1 MKKYSQIAS
10 IILLRINGVFLEF
23 AKGAGQALRS

>member
-10 IILLRINGVFLEF
+10 VILLRFKVVFLEY
-23 AKGAGQALRS
+23 AKGAAQALNS

>member
-10 IILLRINGVFLEF
+10 VILLRFKVVFLEY
-23 AKGAGQALRS
+23 AKGAGQALRN